1 MIFRFE
7 FSIFKINHHRII
19 IVINHHRRCHH
30 FRNEAPVRVGALPS
44 VHRSPSGFACSSPG
58 LPRPCQPFVITM
70 MFDHDDDDNYD
81 NDYDDVNYND
91 DADNVNYDYEGLSNK
106 E

>member
-1 MIFRFE
+1 M
-7 FSIFKINHHRII
+7 
-19 IVINHHRRCHH
+19 
-30 FRNEAPVRVGALPS
+30 
-44 VHRSPSGFACSSPG
+44 
-58 LPRPCQPFVITM
+58 TM